1 MIHIPFLFTYS
12 SMQPIIWQQL
22 NAFTHTDMDKTQVHS
37 EHQTGGKISTQQKL
51 CCVGFTENG
60 PKNRNYSVSSVLWM
74 KMS

>member
-37 EHQTGGKISTQQKL
+37 EHQTGGKISRIDREWSEKQKL
-51 CCVGFTENG
+51 LSQFSSLDEN
-60 PKNRNYSVSSVLWM
+60 VLTPDARG
-74 KMS
+74 